1 MSNFKAFMKE
11 NVRQA
16 EPVELKLER
25 FAEPIQ
31 LRPLTS
37 AESDAINDRCFKNKP
52 GKKWRQERVFDPV
65 AYNRGISVASI
76 VYPDLNDTALQT
88 SYGVR
93 GAEQLFG
100 AMFWVGEASQI
111 SDKVSEISGIDK
123 ALEDEVEEVKN

>member
-25 FAEPIQ
+25 FSEAIK

-37 AESDAINDRCFKNKP
+37 TESDAINERCFKNKP
-52 GKKWRQERVFDPV
+52 GRKGRQERVFDPV

-76 VYPDLNDTALQT
+76 VYPDLNDTELQK

-100 AMFWVGEASQI
+100 VMFWVGEASQI
-111 SDKVSEISGIDK
+111 SEKVSEISGLEY

>member
-16 EPVELKLER
+16 DPVELKLER
-25 FAEPIQ
+25 FTESIK

-37 AESDAINDRCFKNKP
+37 AESDLINDRCFKNKP
-52 GKKWRQERVFDPV
+52 GRKGRQERVFDPV

-76 VYPDLNDTALQT
+76 IYPDLNDTELQK
-88 SYGVR
+88 SYGVK

-111 SDKVSEISGIDK
+111 SEKVSEISGLDH
-123 ALEDEVEEVKN
+123 ALEDEIEDAKN

>member
-16 EPVELKLER
+16 DPVELKLER
-25 FAEPIQ
+25 FTEPIK

-37 AESDAINDRCFKNKP
+37 AESDLINDRCFKNKP
-52 GKKWRQERVFDPV
+52 GRKGRQERVFDPV
-65 AYNRGISVASI
+65 AYNRGISVAAI
-76 VYPDLNDTALQT
+76 IYPDLNDTELQK
-88 SYGVR
+88 SYGVK

-111 SDKVSEISGIDK
+111 SEKVSEISGLDH
-123 ALEDEVEEVKN
+123 ALEDEVDEAKN